1 MDLALQQAIDA
12 HPVITFDVYDTL
24 LRRIVF
30 KDRDL
35 WKLVDQE
42 WEKRFGAKSFNF
54 YAERSKADKIAR
66 KAYDYSE
73 VNIDE
78 IYEHLSNLIG
88 EDNAKRCKTL
98 ELDFEHTLVTPNK
111 PIVDAFYYALSKGKD
126 VYIIS
131 DMYLRHTD
139 VESALH
145 NIGVKGYKKLFVSC
159 EYRATKH
166 ESGELYKIVS
176 QDINVDVTN
185 ILHIGNDKNAD
196 VNKASI
202 VGADTYWVREQSN
215 THYIDEKKSDI
226 SLDFSLLNGFISKY
240 SKEEDNLA
248 YKLGFEVFGPIIS
261 GFLYWIGQHKIKEK
275 LDKVIFLARDGYI
288 LEDICKENHI
298 LGDTEY
304 FYLSRR
310 SMVVPMI
317 QYQESLEDILNLYK
331 SWPTKSSATILFD
344 KLGLE
349 NNFNLL
355 YQFGIS
361 ESEEFT
367 KKELIQ
373 DSRIVKLFESVK
385 HIVYENSINESN
397 LLKQYIESLGS
408 NVRIGIV
415 DLGSGTIYN
424 SLVEFT
430 KYHNIDI
437 EWIPLY
443 FQNTQ
448 CPNHSYMDIS
458 NNLDLKSALRFGYL
472 FLEIFFTAP
481 HGTTM
486 GYISKLNKVQPV
498 LSKYEY
504 DTCPDKYK
512 NRLSDLHSGAK
523 DFYNVFPHQLID
535 ETSSLVIFSNLEA
548 FLLHPSNLDIEYW
561 GEFPFF
567 ENYYIYNPMIKNR
580 NIVEYIKNPKLLVSD
595 IQSSLWLSG
604 FLRKLIGNNLGIE
617 IISKI
622 YRIKAKY
629 MQ

>member
-1 MDLALQQAIDA
+1 MDLALQRAIDA

-24 LRRIVF
+24 MRRIVS

-42 WEKRFGAKSFNF
+42 WEKRFGIKSFNF
-54 YAERSKADKIAR
+54 YVERSKADKIAR
-66 KAYDYSE
+66 KVYDYSE

-88 EDNAKRCKTL
+88 EDNAKRCKIL
-98 ELDFEHTLVTPNK
+98 ELEFEHTLVTQNK
-111 PIVDAFYYALSKGKD
+111 PIVEAFYYALSKGKD

-131 DMYLRHTD
+131 DMYLRHSD
-139 VESALH
+139 IESALH
-145 NIGVKGYKKLFVSC
+145 HIGVKGYKKLFVSC

-166 ESGELYKIVS
+166 EFGELYRIVS
-176 QDINVDVTN
+176 QDINVDVID

-196 VNKASI
+196 INKAKANG
-202 VGADTYWVREQSN
+202 VDTYWVSEQSN
-215 THYIDEKKSDI
+215 IYYINERKSDI
-226 SLDFSLLNGFISKY
+226 SLDFSILNGFISKY
-240 SKEEDNLA
+240 SKIEDNLA
-248 YKLGFEVFGPIIS
+248 YKLGFEVFGPIVS
-261 GFLYWIGQHKIKEK
+261 GFLSWIGQHKIKEK

-288 LEDICKENHI
+288 LENICKENQI

-310 SMVVPMI
+310 SMIVPMI
-317 QYQESLEDILNLYK
+317 QYQETLEDILNLYK

-355 YQFGIS
+355 HQFGIN

-367 KKELIQ
+367 KQELIQ
-373 DSRIVKLFESVK
+373 DSRIVNLFNFVK
-385 HIVYENSINESN
+385 STVYENSIYESN

-408 NVRIGIV
+408 NIRIGVV

-424 SLVEFT
+424 GLVKFT

-448 CPNHSYMDIS
+448 YPNQSYMDIS

-481 HGTTM
+481 HGTTL

-504 DTCPDKYK
+504 DTCSDEYK
-512 NRLSDLHSGAK
+512 NRLLDLHSGAK

-535 ETSSLVIFSNLEA
+535 ETSSSVIFSNLEF
-548 FLLHPSNLDIEYW
+548 FLLHPSNLDIDYW

-567 ENYYIYNPMIKNR
+567 ENYYIYNSMIKNR
-580 NIVEYIKNPKLLVSD
+580 NILEYIKAPKLLVSD
-595 IQSSLWLSG
+595 IRSSLWLSG
-604 FLRKLIGNNLGIE
+604 FLRKLMGNNLGIE
-617 IISKI
+617 IISKL
-622 YRIKAKY
+622 YRLKSKY
-629 MQ
+629 IQ

>member
-1 MDLALQQAIDA
+1 MVIAICNCYF
-12 HPVITFDVYDTL
+12 VTTF
-24 LRRIVF
+24 
-30 KDRDL
+30 
-35 WKLVDQE
+35 
-42 WEKRFGAKSFNF
+42 SF
-54 YAERSKADKIAR
+54 D
-66 KAYDYSE
+66 
-73 VNIDE
+73 
-78 IYEHLSNLIG
+78 
-88 EDNAKRCKTL
+88 
-98 ELDFEHTLVTPNK
+98 
-111 PIVDAFYYALSKGKD
+111 
-126 VYIIS
+126 
-131 DMYLRHTD
+131 
-139 VESALH
+139 
-145 NIGVKGYKKLFVSC
+145 
-159 EYRATKH
+159 
-166 ESGELYKIVS
+166 
-176 QDINVDVTN
+176 
-185 ILHIGNDKNAD
+185 
-196 VNKASI
+196 
-202 VGADTYWVREQSN
+202 
-215 THYIDEKKSDI
+215 KKSDI

-261 GFLYWIGQHKIKEK
+261 GFLYWIGQHKIKEE

-310 SMVVPMI
+310 SMIVPMI
-317 QYQESLEDILNLYK
+317 QYQENLEDILNLYK

-355 YQFGIS
+355 HQFGIS

-367 KKELIQ
+367 KQELIQ
-373 DSRIVKLFESVK
+373 DNRIANLFDSVK

-408 NVRIGIV
+408 NIRIGVV

-424 SLVEFT
+424 GLVEFT

-458 NNLDLKSALRFGYL
+458 NNPNLKSALRFGYL

-481 HGTTM
+481 HGTTL

-512 NRLSDLHSGAK
+512 KRLSDLHSGAK
-523 DFYNVFPHQLID
+523 DFYNVFPHQLVD
-535 ETSSLVIFSNLEA
+535 ETSSSLIFSNIET

-567 ENYYIYNPMIKNR
+567 ENYYIYNSMIKSR
-580 NIVEYIKNPKLLVSD
+580 NIVEYIKHPKLLVSD
-595 IQSSLWLSG
+595 MRSSLWLSG

-617 IISKI
+617 IISKL
-622 YRIKAKY
+622 YLLKAKY